1 MVDQGSFIPA
11 FSRPVTVAYI
21 DHHLQQQHPMFA
33 NPPVQYNP
41 LSGQY
46 TPNKNALAPCADD
59 DHLPS
64 RPDLGDV
71 KAMRF
76 WNGIFPDAMAEFKT
90 TKEPHGRAST
100 DYSIRSQD
108 SWDEIYRRLEAAQAK
123 YQQVGGPVGWLRK
136 VRRKMADNIAPVA
149 GAVGIAGTVGHGEPI
164 VTPVLGA
171 VEMVLDALEAFNGL
185 VPIFSDVELF
195 LGTFP
200 GDPRIR
206 SASVDLTVT
215 ILDSIERAI
224 GFFISNEFLRA
235 GKALLTR
242 GDYEKSMVDSLTMI
256 KTRSS
261 SLMEEAAK
269 SHIHE
274 FHMYS
279 QETRKFQRQLLQG
292 VQNVGDGLNSMN
304 RLFAEYALR
313 KERELEA
320 TRQENLRLHI
330 INERLRATTPTPQVQ
345 TVTRGPHISQ
355 GGLRRMLDTPDLDL
369 TDLAFVNDKKGQLP
383 ERERTQAEQ
392 IINTHLFQNWAITTR
407 SSKLLVHWD
416 FNTPQTIA
424 DVSPLSVVCA
434 TMTQALRAK
443 EHFVSAVWFC
453 GQHTDPAE
461 AGAHIGG
468 RAMLHSLIDQLL
480 RQHAFDVRPLC
491 SFIDP
496 AALQAGRLDTLIQ
509 LLEWLVRQL
518 PETTTFFCIID
529 GVCLFER
536 DEFQRE
542 AVPVLLSLIRLA
554 GDTAVSTTVK
564 VLLTS
569 TPGTDIVRGAFEEED
584 LILNV
589 DGLPQLG
596 WAPNDERMI
605 RELDREMDEAAWSR
619 PQTLRPQGPTAVER
633 AAGTVMRWTGGIVDT
648 NRVVEEAWKARWL
661 KERDGRAITRPA
673 DDFDHQQETLFRN
686 ETLRRHDGLSKAKS
700 SLLIQIR
707 TGAIGLRDF
716 LFTRGVPEVLTP
728 ACECGE
734 GRETAEHLVVWCL
747 APPLTRRWERT
758 GIRTR
763 RDFYSVLHGINPTTA
778 RLARRVLDWLMDS
791 GKLPMYNL
799 ARRLELEAAA

>member
-1 MVDQGSFIPA
+1 MANQGSFVPA

-21 DHHLQQQHPMFA
+21 DHHLQDQHLMFV

-41 LSGQY
+41 LSGLY
-46 TPNKNALAPCADD
+46 TPNNYALASPADD
-59 DHLPS
+59 DDLPS
-64 RPDLGDV
+64 RPDWGDI

-76 WNGIFPDAMAEFKT
+76 WNGIFPDAMAEFKK
-90 TKEPHGRAST
+90 TKEPHGRAGT
-100 DYSIRSQD
+100 DYSIRSLD
-108 SWDEIYRRLEAAQAK
+108 SWEEIYRRLEAAQAK
-123 YQQVGGPVGWLRK
+123 YQQIGGRVGWLRK
-136 VRRKMADNIAPVA
+136 VRRKVADNIAPVA
-149 GAVGIAGTVGHGEPI
+149 GAVGIAGAVGHGEPI

-171 VEMVLDALEAFNGL
+171 VEMVLDAVNTAASVRQQALEAFDGL
-185 VPIFSDVELF
+185 VPIFSDVEFF

-206 SASVDLTVT
+206 TASVDLTVT
-215 ILDSIERAI
+215 TLDAIERAI

-242 GDYEKSMVDSLTMI
+242 GDYEKSMVESLAMI

-279 QETRKFQRQLLQG
+279 RETRKFQRQLQ
-292 VQNVGDGLNSMN
+292 QHVGDGFNSIH
-304 RLFAEYALR
+304 RLLAEYAVR

-330 INERLRATTPTPQVQ
+330 INERLRASTPTPQPQ
-345 TVTRGPHISQ
+345 AVTMEPYISP

-369 TDLAFVNDKKGQLP
+369 ADVTFVNDKRGQLP
-383 ERERTQAEQ
+383 ERERAQAEQ
-392 IINTHLFQNWAITTR
+392 IINTQLFQNWAVSTR

-416 FNTPQTIA
+416 FNPPQTIA

-443 EHFVSAVWFC
+443 ERFVSVVWFC

-461 AGAHIGG
+461 AGAHVGEQ
-468 RAMLHSLIDQLL
+468 AMLHSLIDQLL
-480 RQHAFDVRPLC
+480 RQHDFDMRSMC
-491 SFIDP
+491 NSIDF

-518 PETTTFFCIID
+518 PETTTFFCIVD

-536 DEFQRE
+536 DEFQRQ
-542 AVPVLLSLIRLA
+542 ALPVLSSLIRLA
-554 GDTAVSTTVK
+554 EDTTVSTTVK
-564 VLLTS
+564 VLLAS

-596 WAPNDERMI
+596 WVPNDERMI
-605 RELDREMDEAAWSR
+605 RELEGEMDEAAWR
-619 PQTLRPQGPTAVER
+619 
-633 AAGTVMRWTGGIVDT
+633 
-648 NRVVEEAWKARWL
+648 
-661 KERDGRAITRPA
+661 
-673 DDFDHQQETLFRN
+673 
-686 ETLRRHDGLSKAKS
+686 
-700 SLLIQIR
+700 
-707 TGAIGLRDF
+707 
-716 LFTRGVPEVLTP
+716 
-728 ACECGE
+728 
-734 GRETAEHLVVWCL
+734 
-747 APPLTRRWERT
+747 
-758 GIRTR
+758 
-763 RDFYSVLHGINPTTA
+763 
-778 RLARRVLDWLMDS
+778 
-791 GKLPMYNL
+791 
-799 ARRLELEAAA
+799 